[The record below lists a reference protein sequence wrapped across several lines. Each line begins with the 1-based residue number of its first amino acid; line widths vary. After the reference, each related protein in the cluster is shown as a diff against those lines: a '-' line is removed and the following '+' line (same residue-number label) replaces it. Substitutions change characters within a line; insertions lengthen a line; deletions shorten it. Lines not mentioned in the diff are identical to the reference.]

1 MRDAHEL
8 DRQKWTGKE
17 KSPGKVK
24 NRDEHYGGRKR
35 KGWETV
41 NISGASNS

>member
-1 MRDAHEL
+1 MHMSLIGRNG
-8 DRQKWTGKE
+8 TGKE